1 MHDWVCIC
9 VRKRKRA
16 RACVS
21 WLQGHHHTRTCW
33 CRRRQHREILE
44 ENFHN
49 SAISLGRDF
58 FFFLSLGRKCAQP
71 CYTID
76 TLSRFFLFGAG
87 DTRMHNQH
95 STCFTGTL
103 AALSLVAKTGY
114 RDCGS
119 VFKDMNPHWP
129 RKSDKRIKN
138 LKRNH
143 CVCVGSI
150 EALMEKLCEC
160 L

>member
-58 FFFLSLGRKCAQP
+58 FFLSLTWPEMRSALLHDRHIIK
-71 CYTID
+71 I
-76 TLSRFFLFGAG
+76 FFFGAG

-114 RDCGS
+114 HDCGS